1 MLTVSIVIYELNASV
16 LKKLLVSLILA
27 LKNAGTNIEEIKVS
41 VIDNGDNGPALENLF
56 IDPSV
61 SGPDYQLFLN
71 KENVG
76 YGIGH
81 NQAILTAKSKCH
93 LILNPDV
100 VLHPNCLKEGLAYLE
115 EHPDTAAVSP
125 QAFDESGNRQY
136 LCKEYPSVYL
146 LLLRGFAPGW
156 LRKWNQKKLDEYEM
170 RAITEA
176 GEISDVEIISGCF
189 MLCRT
194 ELLHRIGG
202 FDPKYFLYFED
213 FSLSLELGKL
223 ARLVYLPE
231 MSIEHFGGNASGK
244 GWKHIKSFMKSA
256 VIFFNSY
263 GWKVL

>member
-1 MLTVSIVIYELNASV
+1 
-16 LKKLLVSLILA
+16 
-27 LKNAGTNIEEIKVS
+27 
-41 VIDNGDNGPALENLF
+41 
-56 IDPSV
+56 
-61 SGPDYQLFLN
+61 
-71 KENVG
+71 
-76 YGIGH
+76 
-81 NQAILTAKSKCH
+81 
-93 LILNPDV
+93 
-100 VLHPNCLKEGLAYLE
+100 
-115 EHPDTAAVSP
+115 
-125 QAFDESGNRQY
+125 
-136 LCKEYPSVYL
+136 
-146 LLLRGFAPGW
+146 
-156 LRKWNQKKLDEYEM
+156 M